1 VLAHLELKMT
11 LFFRQRSDIKTL
23 IEFEKLQAT
32 LGQEN
37 IDILFNTIHIK
48 TQLNKLFFYVF
59 IFF

>member
-1 VLAHLELKMT
+1 MT

-48 TQLNKLFFYVF
+48 TQLKTSCFF
-59 IFF
+59 FFG